1 MTSPSELSEF
11 LARLSEKHSRLTA
24 MAASEG
30 SAEVSEL
37 MAEVADL
44 GEQLLVADEEL
55 RAQHEQL
62 AESRSK
68 LEALNARN
76 EQLFDASPQALVI
89 TDAYGIVLDLN
100 RAASTLLAGLDGSNS
115 RRPITSLFQSEHR
128 RLIRAMITGARV
140 EQSPQQG
147 EVELAGDGE
156 GIGVSVRVQ
165 AFQHSLTDQHL
176 LRWELT
182 LAAPALAVVTSL
194 PDRVT
199 SLPDRVTRAA
209 QDTGRDAGS
218 DTGRDAG
225 SDTGSGAA
233 ELFPGSGAAELF
245 PGDDE
250 TMTMLR
256 QFDWAASPLGPVRQW
271 PAELRAAVRTVL
283 ASKAPMLIWWG
294 PQLIQLYNDAYRPL
308 LGDKHPAALG
318 QPAAE
323 CWAEI
328 WPAVG
333 ARAMSVLAGDGASY
347 FENEL
352 LFLQRAGYQ
361 EETYWTYSYSPISGD
376 SGQVLGVLVV
386 VSEVTHQQVANRWM
400 QTIRELGA
408 LSVTAP
414 ETPDDVCEQALQVL
428 ASNRASIPFAAVYAL
443 AEDGRATLRGC
454 YGLSPDSAPL
464 PAELPAADASAPLGR
479 VLSTGVAEFSDP
491 AGVAPGL
498 VLQSSPLG
506 PAVPDTVWV
515 QPVWLSGRAQPH
527 AVLVMGANPYRAPDE
542 AFLRF
547 LDLAARQFG
556 IELSDAMAYAGE
568 HRRAEAFAQLDQAKT
583 RFFENISHEF
593 RTPLTLMMGPIQALL
608 DDPDVNLPPDRRAD
622 VASARR
628 AVLRLSRLVD
638 TLLEFARAEADEL
651 HANLELTDLAQL
663 STDVAS
669 MFRSVVEEAGL
680 KLVVDTAAVSEPI
693 AVDPEMVN
701 KILLNLLSNAVKFT
715 RRGTIHLR
723 LEEGGDEVRLTVTDT
738 GLGIS
743 AEELPR
749 VFERFHQV
757 PVRGARSREGAG
769 IGLSLVSD
777 LARAHGG
784 EVSVRSELGSGSEF
798 TVRLPRVAVG
808 PHREPVAGGI
818 STVAPAFIAEAHTWS
833 ATQSEPAPTEPARQS
848 EPADPTVL
856 PAGRILLVED
866 NVDMR
871 DYLSRLLRAD
881 GWQVEAV
888 GSVDEAL
895 AAGAVPDLVLSDVML
910 PDRSGVELI
919 KLMRANPMLMRIP
932 AILLTARAG
941 AESAAEGLRAGADDY
956 IVKPFAAPELLA
968 RVRTHYELAKLREYA
983 LNRAE
988 DKVANLERALASNR
1002 QIGAAMGILMT
1013 RLKLTDE
1020 QAFDLLR
1027 KTSQNRHRKLRDIAE
1042 EVTIT
1047 GELPSHLSG

>member
-1 MTSPSELSEF
+1 MTSPSELSDF

-24 MAASEG
+24 MAAAKG
-30 SAEVSEL
+30 SAEISEL

-68 LEALNARN
+68 LEALSARN
-76 EQLFDASPQALVI
+76 EQLFDISPQPLVI

-100 RAASTLLAGLDGSNS
+100 RAASTLLAGLDGSGS
-115 RRPITSLFQSEHR
+115 RRPITSYFQAAHR
-128 RLIRAMITGARV
+128 RSIRAMITGARA
-140 EQSPQQG
+140 EQFSQQG
-147 EVELAGDGE
+147 EVELVGDAE
-156 GIGVSVRVQ
+156 GIGVSVQVQ
-165 AFQHSLTDQHL
+165 AFQHPLTEQRL
-176 LRWELT
+176 LRWELN
-182 LAAPALAVVTSL
+182 LAAPTLAVVTSL
-194 PDRVT
+194 PDRV
-199 SLPDRVTRAA
+199 SAA
-209 QDTGRDAGS
+209 ELSPGGGVAELSTGG
-218 DTGRDAG
+218 
-225 SDTGSGAA
+225 GAA
-233 ELFPGSGAAELF
+233 ELFA
-245 PGDDE
+245 GDDE
-250 TMTMLR
+250 TMTRLR
-256 QFDWAASPLGPVRQW
+256 QFDWAASPLGPVSQW
-271 PAELRAAVRTVL
+271 PMELRAAVRTVL
-283 ASKAPMLIWWG
+283 ASKMPMLIWWG
-294 PQLIQLYNDAYRPL
+294 PHLIQLYNDAYRPW

-328 WPAVG
+328 WPTVG
-333 ARAMSVLAGDGASY
+333 PRATSVLAGDGVSY
-347 FENEL
+347 VENDL
-352 LFLQRAGYQ
+352 LFMQRTGYQ
-361 EETYWTYSYSPISGD
+361 EETYWTYSYSPITGD
-376 SGQVLGVLVV
+376 SGQVLGVFVV
-386 VSEVTHQQVANRWM
+386 AHEVTHQLVANRWM

-414 ETPDDVCEQALQVL
+414 ESPGNVCEQALQVL
-428 ASNRASIPFAAVYAL
+428 AGNRESIPFAAVYAL
-443 AEDGRATLRGC
+443 AEDGRATLQAC
-454 YGLSPDSAPL
+454 YGLSPDG
-464 PAELPAADASAPLGR
+464 AELPDEVPATATSSPISR
-479 VLSTGVAEFSDP
+479 VLSTGVAELSDP
-491 AGVAPGL
+491 ASLVPGL
-498 VLQSSPLG
+498 VLLPSPTG
-506 PAVPDTVWV
+506 PAIPRTVRL
-515 QPVWLSGRAQPH
+515 QPVWLSGRPQPH
-527 AVLVMGANPYRAPDE
+527 AVLVVGSNPYLAVDE
-542 AFLRF
+542 AYLRF
-547 LDLAARQFG
+547 LDLAARQLG
-556 IELSDAMAYAGE
+556 IALSDAMAYDAE

-583 RFFENISHEF
+583 RFFQNISHEF
-593 RTPLTLMMGPIQALL
+593 RTPLTLMMAPIDALL
-608 DDPDVNLPPDRRAD
+608 DDPQVNLPPERRAD

-651 HANLELTDLAQL
+651 HAKLELTDLAQL

-680 KLVVDTAAVSEPI
+680 RLVVDTAAVSEPI

-715 RRGTIHLR
+715 PQGTIALR
-723 LEEGGDEVRLTVTDT
+723 LEEGENEVRLIVSDT
-738 GLGIS
+738 GLGIE

-798 TVRLPRVAVG
+798 TVRLPRATVG
-808 PHREPVAGGI
+808 PHRHVGAGVAP
-818 STVAPAFIAEAHTWS
+818 TVAPAFIAEAHTWS
-833 ATQSEPAPTEPARQS
+833 ATQGVPAPTEPARQPELS
-848 EPADPTVL
+848 DPTVL
-856 PAGRILLVED
+856 PAGRVLLVED
-866 NVDMR
+866 NVDLR
-871 DYLSRLLRAD
+871 DYLSRLLRAE

-895 AAGAVPDLVLSDVML
+895 GATAVPDLVLSDVML
-910 PDRSGVELI
+910 PDRSGVELV

-968 RVRTHYELAKLREYA
+968 RVRTHHELAKLREYA

-988 DKVANLERALASNR
+988 DKVANLEQALASNR
-1002 QIGAAMGILMT
+1002 QIGAAMGILMA

-1042 EVTIT
+1042 EVTMT
-1047 GELPSHLSG
+1047 GELPPQLLL

>member
-24 MAASEG
+24 IAASEG
-30 SAEVSEL
+30 SAEVREL
-37 MAEVADL
+37 VAEVAEL
-44 GEQLLVADEEL
+44 GEQLLLADEEL

-115 RRPITSLFQSEHR
+115 PRPITSLFQPEHR

-140 EQSPQQG
+140 EQAPQQG

-156 GIGVSVRVQ
+156 GIDVSVRVQ

-194 PDRVT
+194 PDQ
-199 SLPDRVTRAA
+199 VTRA
-209 QDTGRDAGS
+209 GRDAGT
-218 DTGRDAG
+218 D
-225 SDTGSGAA
+225 
-233 ELFPGSGAAELF
+233 AAELF

-256 QFDWAASPLGPVRQW
+256 EFDWAASSLGPVRQW
-271 PAELRAAVRTVL
+271 PGELRAAVRTVL
-283 ASKAPMLIWWG
+283 ASKAPMLFWWG
-294 PQLIQLYNDAYRPL
+294 PRLIQLYNDAYRPS
-308 LGDKHPAALG
+308 LGDKHPVALG

-333 ARAMSVLAGDGASY
+333 AGAMSVLAGEGASY
-347 FENEL
+347 IENEL

-361 EETYWTYSYSPISGD
+361 EETYWTYSYSPISGN
-376 SGQVLGVLVV
+376 SGQVLGVLVST
-386 VSEVTHQQVANRWM
+386 SEVTHQQVANRWM

-408 LSVTAP
+408 LSVTAS

-443 AEDGRATLRGC
+443 AEDGRPTLRGC
-454 YGLSPDSAPL
+454 YGLSPDGAPL

-479 VLSTGVAEFSDP
+479 VLSTGVAESCDP

-498 VLQSSPLG
+498 VLQPSPLG
-506 PAVPDTVWV
+506 PAVPSTVWV

-527 AVLVMGANPYRAPDE
+527 AVLVVGANPYRAPDE
-542 AFLRF
+542 AYLRF
-547 LDLAARQFG
+547 LDLAARQLG

-593 RTPLTLMMGPIQALL
+593 RTPLTLMMGPIEALL
-608 DDPDVNLPPDRRAD
+608 DDPHVNLSPDRRAD

-651 HANLELTDLAQL
+651 HAKLELTDLAQL

-715 RRGTIHLR
+715 RRGVIRLR

-784 EVSVRSELGSGSEF
+784 EVSARSELGSGSEF

-808 PHREPVAGGI
+808 PHRQPVAGGI
-818 STVAPAFIAEAHTWS
+818 STIAPAFIAEAHTWS
-833 ATQSEPAPTEPARQS
+833 ATQSEPAPTEPVRQAELS
-848 EPADPTVL
+848 DPYVL

-968 RVRTHYELAKLREYA
+968 RVRTHYELTKLREYA

-1042 EVTIT
+1042 EVTMT
-1047 GELPSHLSG
+1047 GELPPHLSV